1 MNVNQESNPSE
12 SARADE
18 LFHESQRAIHE
29 RTDRLFARLML
40 FQWLAGVVAAVWISP
55 KTWIGATSQVHI
67 HVWAAVLIGG
77 AIASLPVFLARK
89 QPGRAL
95 TRHVIAVA
103 QMLFSALLIHLSGGR
118 IETHFHV
125 FGSLAMLAFY
135 RDANVLISA
144 TVVVALDHMLRG
156 IFWPQSVFGVLT
168 ATHWRWL
175 EHAGWVLFEDT
186 FLLLSIRQGLAES
199 RGVAQRQAS
208 LENTNASIEKLVCER
223 TLDLTAEINERQ
235 NAESALRESQAL
247 YHSLVEQL
255 PAGIFR
261 KDAEGRFVL
270 VNSWFCR
277 VRGVSP
283 EEVLGKT
290 PMEVA
295 AQIREKAGEKPEAA
309 KPYNDGEDHHR
320 SIMETGVSIEIEEHH
335 PANCEKMEHL
345 HVIKSPVFG
354 ADGKI
359 VGSQGI
365 MLDITQRKLAEEK
378 LNELHKELLEA
389 SREAGMAEIATSVL
403 HNVGNVLNSVNV
415 SSTLIVEK
423 MRGSKVTNVGRLAA
437 LISEHETNLGDFLLN
452 DAKGKQIPSFLA
464 NLAKTLERER
474 DEIMDEIAS
483 LESNIAHIRE
493 IVSMQ
498 QNYAKSLGVMESLKV
513 TELVE
518 DAIRMND
525 GAISRHRVKLVRE
538 FSEIPPIMTLK
549 HKILQILVNLIRN
562 AKYAC
567 DDSGRDDKQI
577 TVRVTNGEGS
587 IKVSVIDNGIGI
599 PAENLTRIFNHGFT
613 TRKDGHGFGL
623 HSGAL
628 AARELGGDLLVSSA
642 GTGQGATFT
651 LVLPVN
657 GRRPQELEID
667 DLDFD
672 RITGAEQIEL
682 KNSYAPESLRET

>member
-1 MNVNQESNPSE
+1 MFESPNQLYAMNASHDPKTAE
-12 SARADE
+12 SARSDE
-18 LFHESQRAIHE
+18 LFHQAQRTIYE
-29 RTDRLFARLML
+29 RTDRLFARLMV
-40 FQWLAGVVAAVWISP
+40 FQWLAGVAASIWLSP
-55 KTWIGATSQVHI
+55 RTWIGTTSHVHL
-67 HVWAAVLIGG
+67 HVWAAILVGG

-89 QPGRAL
+89 HPGNVL

-103 QMLFSALLIHLSGGR
+103 QVLFSALLIHLSGGR

-135 RDANVLISA
+135 RDGNVLISA
-144 TVVVALDHMLRG
+144 TTIVALDHMVRG

-168 ATHWRWL
+168 ASNWRWL

-186 FLLLSIRQGLAES
+186 FLLLSIRQVLAEM

-208 LENTNASIEKLVCER
+208 LEGTNAFIEEVVADR
-223 TLDLTAEINERQ
+223 TRELTAEISERQ

-255 PAGIFR
+255 PAGVFR
-261 KDAEGRFVL
+261 KDAQGRFVL

-283 EEVLGKT
+283 EEVLGKS
-290 PMEVA
+290 PAEVA
-295 AQIREKAGEKPEAA
+295 AQIRSKNGEKPGDA

-335 PANCEKMEHL
+335 PANCGKMEHL
-345 HVIKSPVFG
+345 HVIKCPVFG

-359 VGSQGI
+359 AGSQGV
-365 MLDITQRKLAEEK
+365 MLDVTQRKVAEEK
-378 LNELHKELLEA
+378 LSDLHKELVQA

-403 HNVGNVLNSVNV
+403 HNVGNVLNSVNI
-415 SSTLIVEK
+415 STSLISEK
-423 MRGSKVTNVGRLAA
+423 IRGSKITKIGRLAE
-437 LISEHETNLGDFLLN
+437 LIRANEKNLGDFMVN
-452 DAKGKQIPSFLA
+452 DPKGKQIPDFLA
-464 NLAKTLERER
+464 NLSSTLERER
-474 DEIMDEIAS
+474 DEVIQEVGS
-483 LESNIAHIRE
+483 LESNIAHIKE
-493 IVSMQ
+493 IVIMQ
-498 QNYAKSLGVMESLKV
+498 QSYAKSMGVMESLKV
-513 TELVE
+513 TDLVE

-538 FSEIPPIMTLK
+538 FTDTPPILTSK

-577 TVRVTNGEGS
+577 TVRVANGGDVVK
-587 IKVSVIDNGIGI
+587 ISVIDNGIGI
-599 PAENLTRIFNHGFT
+599 PPENLTRIFNHGFT

-628 AARELGGDLLVSSA
+628 SAKELGGDLVVSSE
-642 GTGQGATFT
+642 GTGRGATFT
-651 LVLPVN
+651 LLLPLKAKSSGTTIISAKGRKPAPLASHPN
-657 GRRPQELEID
+657 G
-667 DLDFD
+667 
-672 RITGAEQIEL
+672 
-682 KNSYAPESLRET
+682 